1 MKYEVIKNQGR
12 GYVLI
17 IDREDGTRNDYR
29 FNNKAELNRWMKL
42 AGLIKPGGLEDGKG
56 SFPG

>member
-29 FNNKAELNRWMKL
+29 FNNKAKLNRWMKL
-42 AGLIKPGGLEDGKG
+42 AGLIK
-56 SFPG
+56 

>member
-17 IDREDGTRNDYR
+17 INREDGTRNDYR
-29 FNNKAELNRWMKL
+29 FNNKAELNRWMKR
-42 AGLIKPGGLEDGKG
+42 AGMIK
-56 SFPG
+56 

>member
-42 AGLIKPGGLEDGKG
+42 AVIK
-56 SFPG
+56 

>member
-29 FNNKAELNRWMKL
+29 FNNKAELNLWMKL
-42 AGLIKPGGLEDGKG
+42 AGLIK
-56 SFPG
+56 

>member
-12 GYVLI
+12 GYVLS

-42 AGLIKPGGLEDGKG
+42 AGLIK
-56 SFPG
+56 